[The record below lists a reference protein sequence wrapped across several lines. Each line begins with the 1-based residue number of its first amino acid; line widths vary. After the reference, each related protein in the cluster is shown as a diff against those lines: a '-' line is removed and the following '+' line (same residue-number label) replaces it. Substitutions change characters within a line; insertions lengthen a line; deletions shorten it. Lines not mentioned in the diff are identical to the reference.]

1 LKTML
6 HYRTYEVS
14 PDREWVVLVH
24 GAGGSSS
31 IWFRQLRAYREHFN
45 VLLVDLR
52 GHGGSAAVVD
62 GREGKPYTFE
72 AVSREVIDVL
82 DHLELERAHFVG
94 ISLGCLIVRTIA
106 ELEPE
111 RVRSMVLG
119 GAIARLNIRSRVLVV
134 LGNGLK
140 RVLPFMWLYRLYA
153 WILMPRLNHRE
164 SRLIFVREA
173 QKLARKE
180 FLRWFRLTMELT
192 ALLRVFEERDTG
204 IPTLYIMG
212 DEDHMFLPAARRMA
226 QRHRRAVLRVIERCG
241 HVCNIERPAQFND
254 HSIQFMLSS

>member
-1 LKTML
+1 ML
-6 HYRTYEVS
+6 HYKTYVGD

-52 GHGGSAAVVD
+52 GHGGSAAVAD

-82 DHLELERAHFVG
+82 DHLELQRAHFVG

-106 ELEPE
+106 EMEPE

-192 ALLRVFEERDTG
+192 ALLRVLEERDTG
-204 IPTLYIMG
+204 IPTLYLMG
-212 DEDHMFLPAARRMA
+212 DEDHMFLPSARRMA
-226 QRHRRAVLRVIERCG
+226 QRHRRAVLRVIEQCG

-254 HSIQFMLSS
+254 HSIQFMLSP

>member
-1 LKTML
+1 ML
-6 HYRTYEVS
+6 HYKTYVGD

-52 GHGGSAAVVD
+52 GHGGSAAVAD

-82 DHLELERAHFVG
+82 DHLELQRAHFVG

-106 ELEPE
+106 EMEPE

-204 IPTLYIMG
+204 IPTLYLMG
-212 DEDHMFLPAARRMA
+212 DEDHMFLPSARRMA
-226 QRHRRAVLRVIERCG
+226 QRHRRAVLRVIEQCG

-254 HSIQFMLSS
+254 HSIQFMRSA